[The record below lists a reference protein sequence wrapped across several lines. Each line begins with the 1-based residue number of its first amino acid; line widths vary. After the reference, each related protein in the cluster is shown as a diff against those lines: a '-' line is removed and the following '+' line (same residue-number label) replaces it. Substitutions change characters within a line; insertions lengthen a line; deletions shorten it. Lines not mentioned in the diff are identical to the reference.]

1 MYQTPRLSTGHGEYQ
16 TIEARRAINGEE
28 ASAACSPVVE
38 CARMAKRHT
47 GQDVMLQRIG
57 GNSACIGALPA
68 DRAGQCLAHGVSRDD
83 QTWTRLGHEFLEIA

>member
-68 DRAGQCLAHGVSRDD
+68 DRAGNVWRTVSAKM
-83 QTWTRLGHEFLEIA
+83 TKLGHDLDTNF